1 MTFPFPT
8 MIVNPFVF
16 TPPPPAS
23 AMPSYWNAGGLG
35 DRTSSIT
42 VTTTATLGGGT
53 INNLI
58 DGGFAANSTDA
69 CWFNSGQTLREVKF
83 DFGAGVQKIIDGFR
97 WVQDT
102 HSDHGTWV
110 FEGSN
115 DDSTYT
121 TIGSSFALG
130 GGGIVKYFFFSATN
144 TTAYRYYKLRQIAGA
159 TASGPWLK
167 EIQFRI
173 ADPAIGEVRDALV
186 DGDRTS
192 LITTTTTATMTLGT
206 HIDNLVDGL
215 FTADAN
221 GAAAFT
227 SGESSREI
235 KFDLGSGKILTGFLW
250 LQDTELTHG
259 TWVIEG
265 SNDDSTYTGLGS
277 SFTLGGAVIQQQTW
291 SNSTAYRYHKLRQ
304 TSGTT
309 NTSPWLYEIE
319 FRIT

>member
-1 MTFPFPT
+1 MTFPFP
-8 MIVNPFVF
+8 IPS
-16 TPPPPAS
+16 PKAS
-23 AMPSYWNAGGLG
+23 GGGGGGSANPSYWNAGGMG

-58 DGGFAANSTDA
+58 DGGFATGNTDS

-97 WVQDT
+97 WFQDT
-102 HSDHGTWV
+102 SATHGTWV

-121 TIGSSFALG
+121 TIGSSFTLG
-130 GGGIVKYFFFSATN
+130 TNTEGTNTYTFFSGAN
-144 TTAYRYYKLRQIAGA
+144 STAYRYYKLRQTSGT
-159 TASGPWLK
+159 TASNPYLR
-167 EIQFRI
+167 EIHFRI

-186 DGDRTS
+186 SGDRTS
-192 LITTTTTATMTLGT
+192 LITTTTTATMALST
-206 HIDNLVDGL
+206 HIDNLVDGAFSL
-215 FTADAN
+215 SAADS
-221 GAAAFT
+221 AAFT
-227 SGESSREI
+227 SGESTREI
-235 KFDLGSGKILTGFLW
+235 KFDLGSGKVLTGFLW
-250 LQDTELTHG
+250 LQSSEQSHG

-277 SFTLGGAVIQQQTW
+277 SFTLGGILVQQQTW
-291 SNSTAYRYHKLRQ
+291 SNSTAYRYYKLRQ

-309 NTSPWLYEIE
+309 NTSPWLLEIE
-319 FRIT
+319 FRVA